1 MKRTKKV
8 NRIIKIGFMLLA
20 VSLFFSACSK
30 DDEPVIP
37 KSKEAAISSLSFSTA
52 QNNVL
57 YQDVTAEVNES
68 AKTIT
73 ATVTVIVPQADLNK
87 QLSLVP
93 NISFSNKATIAPAN
107 STAIDVGGTAGA
119 TTYTVTAEDGTT
131 TQSYILTTTVKYINQ
146 TATEVVAT
154 EHLAALYAITE
165 NNPNATGFVS
175 RLDLNNANA
184 TAIRNSLDGRILINA
199 NKEIVELNINSSG
212 LDVLPAEIGN
222 LTTLTKLYASGN
234 NFTEL
239 PETIG
244 NLTNLTNANFD
255 GSDLE
260 SLPAGFAN
268 LTRLEYLSL
277 NNNKLETMPEELFSL
292 TALKS
297 LYYNNNSLNVLPAG
311 IGNLT
316 ALEFLSVSFNDLEAF
331 PAEIGNLTALRI
343 LYAGT
348 NNLKPAG
355 FPAEM
360 VNMDALVDVYL
371 LGGNSELTGEPADLS
386 SAVCNFF
393 KNIRSN
399 GGSVRTNLLLN
410 CN

>member
-37 KSKEAAISSLSFSTA
+37 KSTEATISSLSFSTA

-107 STAIDVGGTAGA
+107 STAINVGGTAGA

-331 PAEIGNLTALRI
+331 PAEIGNLTALKI

-355 FPAEM
+355 LPDEM
-360 VNMDALVDVYL
+360 ENMSALVDVYL
-371 LGGNSELTGEPADLS
+371 LNNSKLTSVPTDLS
-386 SAVCNFF
+386 SVVCNFL
-393 KNIRSN
+393 KSIRSN
-399 GGSVRTNLLLN
+399 GGTVRTDLFLR
-410 CN
+410 CD

>member
-1 MKRTKKV
+1 MKTTV
-8 NRIIKIGFMLLA
+8 IKITKMWLITVA
-20 VSLFFSACSK
+20 VSIFFIACGK

-37 KSKEAAISSLSFSTA
+37 KSTEATISSLSFSTA

-57 YQDVTAEVNES
+57 YQDVTATINES
-68 AKTIT
+68 TKTIS

-87 QLSLVP
+87 QLGLVP

-107 STAIDVGGTAGA
+107 STAINVGDTAGT

-131 TQSYILTTTVKYINQ
+131 TQNYTLTTTVKYINQ
-146 TATEVVAT
+146 TATEVVVT
-154 EHLAALYAITE
+154 SHLATLYAIKD
-165 NNPNATGFVS
+165 NNPNATGFVAN
-175 RLDLNNANA
+175 LDLDNANA
-184 TAIRNSLDGRILINA
+184 TAIRNSFDDRIILNA
-199 NKEIVELNINSSG
+199 NKEIVELNINSSN

-260 SLPAGFAN
+260 ALPAGFAN
-268 LTRLEYLSL
+268 LTSLEYLSL

-297 LYYNNNSLNVLPAG
+297 LYYNGNSLNVLPAG

-316 ALEFLSVSFNDLEAF
+316 ALEFLSVSFNNLEAF
-331 PAEIGNLTALRI
+331 PTQIGNLTALKI

-360 VNMDALVDVYL
+360 ANMSALVDVYL
-371 LGGNSELTGEPADLS
+371 LGGNSELTGEPADLPS
-386 SAVCNFF
+386 VVCNFF

-399 GGSVRTNLLLN
+399 GGSVRTNLSLN